1 MRPGKVFPELP
12 PDDPRIETR
21 DVRLNL
27 FDGDRE
33 RGRQAFG
40 KVLGQQEIEVARTD
54 DRKRCASD
62 KFPVAREAAGT
73 DAGRRPTERLC
84 AGNNA

>member
-40 KVLGQQEIEVARTD
+40 KVLGQHSEE
-54 DRKRCASD
+54 
-62 KFPVAREAAGT
+62 F
-73 DAGRRPTERLC
+73 
-84 AGNNA
+84 